1 MADDELRESE
11 RAWRATPEDQ
21 AALARLIAALR
32 RAGRVVPEALLDARI
47 QPARSIRSDAG
58 VWISA
63 TLPDGTDRHVGST
76 RAANRDV
83 RVPAHRSFE
92 VITRDGRTTSDLRQI
107 AADCA
112 RQEVERVRIVVPP
125 GEESVSVAGAFVT
138 PHLTHLELY
147 CSALHEPALLAA
159 LCCALPRA
167 PLVSLGL
174 HDATVA
180 GDLGGVIAARA
191 LESLRLGLPQ
201 GAVEA
206 QLLGLGPLSR
216 LRSLSLAG
224 HVDPTDLDTA
234 LRLGARFI
242 ESFEPSPGLLALDL
256 DDCGADGGLLRAL
269 ARHEGLRT
277 LRLRGLA
284 HRIQDQ
290 DVAAL
295 RERPLEELVL
305 PGRHLTDASLVTLA
319 SLGRLRD
326 LDLGPGRY
334 TAGGLQ
340 LLPLE
345 LVRLWTNPAGGL
357 SWLPRLVNLRALGL
371 TLDER
376 QLSLATLA
384 QAPNLES
391 LELWG
396 RHRAARP
403 RGFAAV
409 RKLLQ
414 LRTLVLSMPSV
425 SLRPLEGH
433 PTLEEIRVH
442 GGDWG
447 DDELACLA
455 GIPRLRRVSIHR
467 TPRVTGATLRVL
479 RSCRSLQEVELDD
492 EVFGQEAIEALRRD
506 LPGVEVNPFA

>member
-1 MADDELRESE
+1 MADEELRETE
-11 RAWRATPEDQ
+11 RAWRAAPDDQ
-21 AALARLIAALR
+21 ATLARLIAALR
-32 RAGRVVPEALLDARI
+32 RAGQVVPEALLDARV
-47 QPARSIRSDAG
+47 QPARTFRSEAG
-58 VWISA
+58 AWIHV
-63 TLPDGTDRHVGST
+63 TLPDGAERHLGST
-76 RAANRDV
+76 HAASGELCL
-83 RVPAHRSFE
+83 PEHRSFE
-92 VITRDGRTTSDLRQI
+92 VITRSQRNSSELLRI
-107 AADCA
+107 AAECEDQ
-112 RQEVERVRIVVPP
+112 RVERVR
-125 GEESVSVAGAFVT
+125 VAVDVAEDSAMVARTFIT
-138 PHLTHLELY
+138 PHLTHFELF
-147 CSALHEPALLAA
+147 SAALYEPELLAS
-159 LCCALPRA
+159 LLRELPRA

-180 GDLGGVIAARA
+180 GGLGGLIAARA
-191 LESLRLGLPQ
+191 LESLRLGLPE
-201 GAVEA
+201 GTVEA
-206 QLLGLGPLSR
+206 QLHGLGSLSR
-216 LRSLSLAG
+216 LRSLSLSG

-242 ESFEPSPGLLALDL
+242 ESFEPSPGLVALDL
-256 DDCGADGGLLRAL
+256 DDCGADGGLLRAI

-295 RERPLEELVL
+295 RGRPLEDLVL
-305 PGRHLTDASLVTLA
+305 PGRHLTDASLATLA

-340 LLPLE
+340 LLPME
-345 LVRLWTNPAGGL
+345 LVRLWTNPAGDL

-376 QLSLATLA
+376 QVSLATLA

-396 RHRAARP
+396 LYRAAPP
-403 RGFAAV
+403 RGLAVV

-414 LRTLVLSMPSV
+414 LRTLVLSVPSG

-433 PTLEEIRVH
+433 PTLEEIRVY

-447 DDELACLA
+447 DDGLACLA
-455 GIPRLRRVSIHR
+455 AIPRLRRVSIRR